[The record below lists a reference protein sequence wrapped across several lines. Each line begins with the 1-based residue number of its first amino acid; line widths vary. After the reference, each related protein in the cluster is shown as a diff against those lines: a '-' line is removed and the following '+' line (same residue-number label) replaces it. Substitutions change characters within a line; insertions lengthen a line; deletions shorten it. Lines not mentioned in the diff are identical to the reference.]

1 MRAGPYG
8 ILGHQFGPFTL
19 HTYGMLVALG
29 FAAALVVVM
38 RGARPEGL
46 PSEPVLDLAF
56 VTVLAAIVGSRLLY
70 VLFNLQE
77 YLNDP
82 LRVFKVWEGGLVFHG
97 GLLLAIPVCL
107 LFVRRANLPA
117 WATADVAPAIALGQ
131 AIGRIG
137 CFAAGCCYGA
147 PWEPPFCV
155 TFTDPD
161 ALAPLHVPLF
171 PSQLFAFASGVIIF
185 VVLVV
190 YRPRR
195 RATGQVFWLYL
206 TLASAARFAEDAF
219 RGTDAKLAVLP
230 WLSATQAISLGI
242 GGRAAAVRGLRPTI
256 HPPLAAVKAGEG
268 PPPGWAPPAK
278 AEVGCG
284 HDLVAGRAQRRLDG
298 LRVARLHAKNHQT
311 LVRRLREKG
320 RDADDVQPEILDD
333 L

>member
-1 MRAGPYG
+1 MFPVLARFGPFG
-8 ILGHQFGPFTL
+8 ILGHQVGPFTL

-29 FAAALVVVM
+29 FLAALIVVM
-38 RGARPEGL
+38 HGARREGL

-70 VLFNLQE
+70 VLFNLRE
-77 YLNDP
+77 YLADP
-82 LRVFKVWEGGLVFHG
+82 LRIFKVWEGGLVFHG

-107 LFVRRANLPA
+107 FVVRRSNLPA
-117 WATADVAPAIALGQ
+117 WATADVFAPAIALGQ

-185 VVLVV
+185 AVLVA

-195 RATGQVFWLYL
+195 RAPGQVFWLYL
-206 TLASAARFAEDAF
+206 LLASAARLAEDAF
-219 RGTDAKLAVLP
+219 RGTDAKLALLP

-242 GGRAAAVRGLRPTI
+242 GVAALVLFVVFGRRSS
-256 HPPLAAVKAGEG
+256 
-268 PPPGWAPPAK
+268 
-278 AEVGCG
+278 
-284 HDLVAGRAQRRLDG
+284 RL
-298 LRVARLHAKNHQT
+298 T
-311 LVRRLREKG
+311 LPR
-320 RDADDVQPEILDD
+320 
-333 L
+333 